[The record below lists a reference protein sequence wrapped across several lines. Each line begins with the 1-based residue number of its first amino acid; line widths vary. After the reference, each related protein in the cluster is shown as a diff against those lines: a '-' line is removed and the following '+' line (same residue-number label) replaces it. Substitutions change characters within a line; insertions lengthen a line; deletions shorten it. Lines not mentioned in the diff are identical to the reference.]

1 MKRSMRAMWNW
12 WMGSGVIPEEK
23 TAPDTGTSACETEED
38 YRVVVVAEGGFAFA
52 IKEPLNLTKTSEEL

>member
-1 MKRSMRAMWNW
+1 MKRLIKAIWRRWT
-12 WMGSGVIPEEK
+12 GSGVIPEEK